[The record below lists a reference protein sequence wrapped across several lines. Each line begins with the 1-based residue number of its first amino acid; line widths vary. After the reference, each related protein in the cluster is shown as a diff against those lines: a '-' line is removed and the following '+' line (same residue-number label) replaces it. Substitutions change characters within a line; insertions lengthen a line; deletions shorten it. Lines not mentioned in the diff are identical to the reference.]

1 MDINESWLAY
11 YSFIIHF
18 MLEASMIVLR
28 SENIFIV
35 TPKVGLIQ
43 DSIIL
48 IFKVWRELGIETFFW
63 HTVHTGH
70 LRIRIKLG
78 FV

>member
-1 MDINESWLAY
+1 
-11 YSFIIHF
+11 
-18 MLEASMIVLR
+18 MILLR

-48 IFKVWRELGIETFFW
+48 ILKI
-63 HTVHTGH
+63 
-70 LRIRIKLG
+70 
-78 FV
+78 